1 MKKRK
6 GRETVIYKT
15 ANLKVT
21 KFMTEDGRRYMILIK
36 AGGRSREQ
44 FGAFISDKAAIDY
57 ARSELRYVSKK

>member
-6 GRETVIYKT
+6 RRETVVHKT

-21 KFMTEDGRRYMILIK
+21 KFMTEDGRRYKIVIK
-36 AGGRSREQ
+36 AGDRSREQ

-57 ARSELRYVSKK
+57 ARSELRYISKK

>member
-15 ANLKVT
+15 TNLKVT
-21 KFMTEDGRRYMILIK
+21 KFMTEDGRRYRIVIK
-36 AGGRSREQ
+36 RGARSWEQ
-44 FGAFISDKAAIDY
+44 FGAFISDKAALDY

>member
-21 KFMTEDGRRYMILIK
+21 KFMTEDGRRYKIVIK
-36 AGGRSREQ
+36 RGAQSREQ
-44 FGAFISDKAAIDY
+44 LGAFISDEAALDY
-57 ARSELRYVSKK
+57 ARSELRYISKK